1 MEWDQVGQVG
11 HGISTALYKHF
22 FLISGSSSHS
32 ANYISSNS
40 YHFSPKISP
49 DIKKRQPSSKDL
61 LKIGTSESCLTDT
74 HIIKPKPM
82 EILNKRRKSAANRV
96 MKDKIK
102 SPNELP
108 DANGP
113 LSPRMT
119 KTNGPLSPRM
129 IKTNGPLSPRMTKTN
144 GPLSLRM
151 TRTNG
156 PLSPRMTKTSF
167 GQTTKTSFGHSERN
181 RVTALIHKQNEEK
194 LSGNVKEKMSSLLE
208 AIRQEQDLVEKDME
222 RKSRETSLK
231 ESSFSSSYSSDGHNK
246 SKRDSRTS
254 TAFGLDSSIQNRSGS
269 HEFVDQNVVAVPD
282 VVKDVESRS
291 GTKDNILFNN
301 RRNQAKRY
309 QPEKTVSE
317 ESGSHYQF
325 EDRERIHGDASKES
339 GSHYLFED
347 RERIHGDDSTRT
359 FDRTSPN
366 SLICNKQYSPDV
378 QKSLHL
384 NSGRDT
390 KHDQI
395 QNQTLRIES
404 MSGLPIQTADSSS
417 ERKVLSLREEEDKST
432 DDKFEHLFTDIKT
445 PKQAKLH
452 TTEGLSDDEYI
463 EMLSP
468 YDPLS
473 ANKRHYIM
481 RNTTQLTGS
490 SEKKASVRRYTGGS
504 SKPEDSNTRK
514 SSSDDQ
520 KVNSYTD
527 NQVNSLFPGKC
538 EERTQNRKTTN
549 PTEGQGP
556 DSNLESQHKVSQECD
571 SKESNNSARRKCYEK
586 ATLKINN
593 MKKDQ
598 INFRHYNLYDKRR
611 KPRIS
616 NEQLASVRIPMEEEF
631 SNSRNDNKKGTIIS
645 NDYKQP
651 HEEIAYTGFDKHFML
666 QDRNENC
673 TKNTNFKQ
681 KSSNKANKYRSSQG
695 DRNEVVFPGNTFRIN
710 SSGNILTPIHKVKD
724 HIDKD
729 MSQNTAESPEILY
742 KKASPLVEKITAF
755 TEKLSD
761 SQRLQVST
769 KERKRKVL
777 IVNQRKS
784 GAILSSKHLDKTEQ
798 RLLEQGHRFRNLSEL
813 TDTDK
818 LPRQE
823 QINCAHSSTTDPFDF
838 QGTPATDIKRLSV
851 GGIGERIQLK
861 RDMVKKKA
869 RKSLEFGKKTD
880 LSGIDYSEEGVS
892 DEDSDKNV
900 SDEDKSRF
908 HKYNTYS
915 GKDKVLSLE
924 NTNKDCHISEKQARQ
939 NKGIDIKHSQ
949 GRKRLLSIPSA
960 DPRKKIKVEKMSNIN
975 ETSKKFAKKSK
986 FIKTFDTTY
995 TIEFESPNH

>member
-1 MEWDQVGQVG
+1 MCSLGRIWF
-11 HGISTALYKHF
+11 INYKHF

-32 ANYISSNS
+32 ANYISTKS
-40 YHFSPKISP
+40 YHFSPQISP

-61 LKIGTSESCLTDT
+61 LKIGTSESCLNDT

-82 EILNKRRKSAANRV
+82 EILNERRKSAANRV
-96 MKDKIK
+96 AKEKIK

-119 KTNGPLSPRM
+119 KTNGTLSPRM
-129 IKTNGPLSPRMTKTN
+129 TKTNGPLSPRMTKTN
-144 GPLSLRM
+144 GPLSPRM
-151 TRTNG
+151 TKTNG

-167 GQTTKTSFGHSERN
+167 GHSGRN
-181 RVTALIHKQNEEK
+181 REPALIHRQNEEK

-246 SKRDSRTS
+246 SKRDSQKS
-254 TAFGLDSSIQNRSGS
+254 TAFGFDISIQNRSRS
-269 HEFVDQNVVAVPD
+269 HEYVDENVVAVPD

-291 GTKDNILFNN
+291 GNKDNIHFNN
-301 RRNQAKRY
+301 RRNQTKRY
-309 QPEKTVSE
+309 QPEKSASE
-317 ESGSHYQF
+317 ESGSQYQF
-325 EDRERIHGDASKES
+325 QDRERIHGDGSKES
-339 GSHYLFED
+339 SSQYQFED

-359 FDRTSPN
+359 FDRTSPS

-384 NSGRDT
+384 NSGRGR
-390 KHDQI
+390 KQDQI

-404 MSGLPIQTADSSS
+404 MSHVPVQTADSPS
-417 ERKVLSLREEEDKST
+417 ERKVLSLREVEDKST

-445 PKQAKLH
+445 PKHAELH
-452 TTEGLSDDEYI
+452 TTDGLSDDEYI

-468 YDPLS
+468 YDSLS

-481 RNTTQLTGS
+481 RNTRQLTGS
-490 SEKKASVRRYTGGS
+490 SEKKASFRRHPGGS

-520 KVNSYTD
+520 NLNSYTD
-527 NQVNSLFPGKC
+527 TQVNSLFVGKC
-538 EERTQNRKTTN
+538 EERTQHRKTTN

-556 DSNLESQHKVSQECD
+556 DSNLESQHKGSQECD

-598 INFRHYNLYDKRR
+598 INFRHYNLYDTRR

-616 NEQLASVRIPMEEEF
+616 NEQLASDRMPMEEDF
-631 SNSRNDNKKGTIIS
+631 SNSRNDNKKGNIIS
-645 NDYKQP
+645 NDYKQTHKDIP
-651 HEEIAYTGFDKHFML
+651 YTGFDKHFVL

-673 TKNTNFKQ
+673 TKNTSFKQ
-681 KSSNKANKYRSSQG
+681 KSSNKAYKYRSSQG
-695 DRNEVVFPGNTFRIN
+695 DRKEIVFPGNTFRIN
-710 SSGNILTPIHKVKD
+710 SSGNILTPIHKVED

-729 MSQNTAESPEILY
+729 MFQNTTESPEILY
-742 KKASPLVEKITAF
+742 KKAGPQVEKITAF
-755 TEKLSD
+755 TEKSLKLSD
-761 SQRLQVST
+761 SQRMQVST

-784 GAILSSKHLDKTEQ
+784 GAILSSKHVDKTEQ
-798 RLLEQGHRFRNLSEL
+798 RLLEQGHQFRNLSEQK
-813 TDTDK
+813 DTDK
-818 LPRQE
+818 LPRKE
-823 QINCAHSSTTDPFDF
+823 QINCAHSSSHDPFDF

-851 GGIGERIQLK
+851 GRIGERIQLK

-880 LSGIDYSEEGVS
+880 LSGIGLSEQGVS
-892 DEDSDKNV
+892 DEDSDENV
-900 SDEDKSRF
+900 SDEDINKF

-915 GKDKVLSLE
+915 GKDEVVSLE
-924 NTNKDCHISEKQARQ
+924 NTNKDCHNSKKQARQ
-939 NKGIDIKHSQ
+939 NKDLDKKHSQ
-949 GRKRLLSIPSA
+949 GRKRLLSMPSA
-960 DPRKKIKVEKMSNIN
+960 EPRKKIKIEKMSSIN
-975 ETSKKFAKKSK
+975 ETSKTLAKKSK

-995 TIEFESPNH
+995 TTEFESPNH

>member
-11 HGISTALYKHF
+11 YGISTALYKHF

-82 EILNKRRKSAANRV
+82 EILNERRKSAANRV

-102 SPNELP
+102 SLNELP

-119 KTNGPLSPRM
+119 KNNGPFSP
-129 IKTNGPLSPRMTKTN
+129 KMTKTN
-144 GPLSLRM
+144 GPLTPRM
-151 TRTNG
+151 TKNNG

-167 GQTTKTSFGHSERN
+167 DHSERN

-254 TAFGLDSSIQNRSGS
+254 TAFGLDSSVQNRSGS
-269 HEFVDQNVVAVPD
+269 HEYVDQNVDAVPD

-291 GTKDNILFNN
+291 GNKDNILFNN
-301 RRNQAKRY
+301 RRNQTKRY
-309 QPEKTVSE
+309 QSEKSVSE
-317 ESGSHYQF
+317 ENSSQY
-325 EDRERIHGDASKES
+325 K
-339 GSHYLFED
+339 FED
-347 RERIHGDDSTRT
+347 RERIHGDDTART

-366 SLICNKQYSPDV
+366 SFICNKQYSPEV

-384 NSGRDT
+384 NSGCDM

-404 MSGLPIQTADSSS
+404 MSRVPVQTADSPS
-417 ERKVLSLREEEDKST
+417 ERKVLSLREVEDKST
-432 DDKFEHLFTDIKT
+432 NDKFEHLFTDIKT
-445 PKQAKLH
+445 PKHAKLH

-473 ANKRHYIM
+473 ANKRQYIM
-481 RNTTQLTGS
+481 RNTRQLTGS
-490 SEKKASVRRYTGGS
+490 SEKKASFRKYPGGS
-504 SKPEDSNTRK
+504 SKPDDSNTRK

-520 KVNSYTD
+520 NVNSYTD
-527 NQVNSLFPGKC
+527 NQVNSLFVGKC
-538 EERTQNRKTTN
+538 EERTQHRKTTN

-556 DSNLESQHKVSQECD
+556 DSNLKSQHKGSQECD
-571 SKESNNSARRKCYEK
+571 SKESNNSARRKSYEK

-593 MKKDQ
+593 MKRDQ
-598 INFRHYNLYDKRR
+598 INFRHYNLYDKSR
-611 KPRIS
+611 KPRS
-616 NEQLASVRIPMEEEF
+616 NEQLASVRIPMEDDSSF
-631 SNSRNDNKKGTIIS
+631 SGSINDNKKSSIIS
-645 NDYKQP
+645 NDYKQT
-651 HEEIAYTGFDKHFML
+651 HEEKPNMSFDKHFML

-673 TKNTNFKQ
+673 TKNANFKQ
-681 KSSNKANKYRSSQG
+681 VSSNKANKYRSSQG
-695 DRNEVVFPGNTFRIN
+695 DRKEIVFPGNTFRIN

-729 MSQNTAESPEILY
+729 MSRNTTESPEILY
-742 KKASPLVEKITAF
+742 KKASPLVEEITAF

-761 SQRLQVST
+761 SQRMQVST

-784 GAILSSKHLDKTEQ
+784 GAILSSKHVDKTEQ
-798 RLLEQGHRFRNLSEL
+798 RLLEQGHQFRNPSEL
-813 TDTDK
+813 KDTDK
-818 LPRQE
+818 LLRQE
-823 QINCAHSSTTDPFDF
+823 QINCAHSSTNDPFDF

-869 RKSLEFGKKTD
+869 RKSLEFGKK
-880 LSGIDYSEEGVS
+880 IDHSEEDVSNEVS
-892 DEDSDKNV
+892 DENV
-900 SDEDKSRF
+900 DEDISKF

-915 GKDKVLSLE
+915 SGKDEVVSLG
-924 NTNKDCHISEKQARQ
+924 NTNKDCHISEKPARQ
-939 NKGIDIKHSQ
+939 NKGLDIKHSQ
-949 GRKRLLSIPSA
+949 GRKRLLGMPSA
-960 DPRKKIKVEKMSNIN
+960 EPRKKMKVEKMSNIN

-986 FIKTFDTTY
+986 FIRTFDTTY

>member
-1 MEWDQVGQVG
+1 
-11 HGISTALYKHF
+11 
-22 FLISGSSSHS
+22 
-32 ANYISSNS
+32 
-40 YHFSPKISP
+40 
-49 DIKKRQPSSKDL
+49 
-61 LKIGTSESCLTDT
+61 
-74 HIIKPKPM
+74 M
-82 EILNKRRKSAANRV
+82 EILNERRKSASNRV
-96 MKDKIK
+96 GKEKIK

-129 IKTNGPLSPRMTKTN
+129 
-144 GPLSLRM
+144 
-151 TRTNG
+151 
-156 PLSPRMTKTSF
+156 
-167 GQTTKTSFGHSERN
+167 TKTSFGHCERN

-246 SKRDSRTS
+246 SKKNSQTS
-254 TAFGLDSSIQNRSGS
+254 TAFGLDSSIQNRSHS
-269 HEFVDQNVVAVPD
+269 HEYVDRNVVAVPD

-291 GTKDNILFNN
+291 GTKDNILCKN
-301 RRNQAKRY
+301 RRNPTKRY
-309 QPEKTVSE
+309 QPEKSVSE
-317 ESGSHYQF
+317 ECGSQYQF
-325 EDRERIHGDASKES
+325 EDSERIH
-339 GSHYLFED
+339 
-347 RERIHGDDSTRT
+347 RDDSSRT

-366 SLICNKQYSPDV
+366 SLICKKQNSPDV
-378 QKSLHL
+378 QKSLYL
-384 NSGRDT
+384 NSGSDM
-390 KHDQI
+390 KQDQI

-404 MSGLPIQTADSSS
+404 LSRVPLQIADSPS
-417 ERKVLSLREEEDKST
+417 ERKVLSLRELEDKST

-445 PKQAKLH
+445 PKHAKLH

-481 RNTTQLTGS
+481 RNTTQPTGS
-490 SEKKASVRRYTGGS
+490 SEKKASFRRHPRGS

-520 KVNSYTD
+520 NVNSYTD
-527 NQVNSLFPGKC
+527 NQVNSLFVGKS
-538 EERTQNRKTTN
+538 EERIQHRKTTN
-549 PTEGQGP
+549 PTQGQGQ
-556 DSNLESQHKVSQECD
+556 DSSQHKGSQECD

-598 INFRHYNLYDKRR
+598 INFRHYNLHDKRR

-616 NEQLASVRIPMEEEF
+616 NEQLASVRIPMEEDF

-651 HEEIAYTGFDKHFML
+651 HKDIPYTGFDKHFMS

-681 KSSNKANKYRSSQG
+681 KSLNKANKYRSPQG
-695 DRNEVVFPGNTFRIN
+695 DRKAIVFPGNTFRIN

-729 MSQNTAESPEILY
+729 MFQKTTESPEILY

-761 SQRLQVST
+761 SQRMQVST

-784 GAILSSKHLDKTEQ
+784 GAILSSKHVDKTEQ
-798 RLLEQGHRFRNLSEL
+798 RLLEEGHQFGHPSEL
-813 TDTDK
+813 KVTDK
-818 LPRQE
+818 LLRQE
-823 QINCAHSSTTDPFDF
+823 QINCAHSSTNDPFDF

-869 RKSLEFGKKTD
+869 RKSLEFGKKID
-880 LSGIDYSEEGVS
+880 LSGIDHSEEGAS
-892 DEDSDKNV
+892 EEDSNENV
-900 SDEDKSRF
+900 SDEDISKF

-915 GKDKVLSLE
+915 GKDEVVSLE
-924 NTNKDCHISEKQARQ
+924 NTNKDFHISEKQARQ
-939 NKGIDIKHSQ
+939 NKAVDTKHSQ
-949 GRKRLLSIPSA
+949 GRKRLLGMPSGE
-960 DPRKKIKVEKMSNIN
+960 PRKKIKVEKMSNIN

>member
-1 MEWDQVGQVG
+1 
-11 HGISTALYKHF
+11 
-22 FLISGSSSHS
+22 
-32 ANYISSNS
+32 
-40 YHFSPKISP
+40 
-49 DIKKRQPSSKDL
+49 
-61 LKIGTSESCLTDT
+61 
-74 HIIKPKPM
+74 M
-82 EILNKRRKSAANRV
+82 EILNERRKSAANRV
-96 MKDKIK
+96 IKEKIK

-129 IKTNGPLSPRMTKTN
+129 TKTNGPLSPRMTKTN
-144 GPLSLRM
+144 GPLSRRM
-151 TRTNG
+151 TKTNGPLSRRMTKTNG
-156 PLSPRMTKTSF
+156 PLSPRMTKTNGPLSPRMTKTNSTLSPRMTKTN
-167 GQTTKTSFGHSERN
+167 GPLSPRMTKTNSTLSPRMTKTSFGHSERN
-181 RVTALIHKQNEEK
+181 RVTALIHKQNDEK

-254 TAFGLDSSIQNRSGS
+254 TAFGLDSSIQDRSGS
-269 HEFVDQNVVAVPD
+269 HELVDENVAAVPD

-291 GTKDNILFNN
+291 GNKDNILFNN
-301 RRNQAKRY
+301 RRNQTKRY
-309 QPEKTVSE
+309 RPEKNVSE
-317 ESGSHYQF
+317 ECGSQYQF
-325 EDRERIHGDASKES
+325 EN
-339 GSHYLFED
+339 
-347 RERIHGDDSTRT
+347 RERIHGDDSSRT
-359 FDRTSPN
+359 VDRTSPN
-366 SLICNKQYSPDV
+366 SLICNKQYSPGV

-384 NSGRDT
+384 NSGSDM
-390 KHDQI
+390 KPDQI
-395 QNQTLRIES
+395 QDQTLRIES
-404 MSGLPIQTADSSS
+404 MSHVPMQTADSPS
-417 ERKVLSLREEEDKST
+417 ERKVLSLRELEDKST

-445 PKQAKLH
+445 PKHAKLH
-452 TTEGLSDDEYI
+452 TCEGLSDDEYI

-473 ANKRHYIM
+473 ANKRQYIM
-481 RNTTQLTGS
+481 RNTKQLTGS
-490 SEKKASVRRYTGGS
+490 SEKKASFRRYPGGS
-504 SKPEDSNTRK
+504 SKPEDLNTRK
-514 SSSDDQ
+514 SSSDDRN
-520 KVNSYTD
+520 VNSYTD
-527 NQVNSLFPGKC
+527 NQVNSLFVGKC
-538 EERTQNRKTTN
+538 EERTQHRKTTN

-556 DSNLESQHKVSQECD
+556 DSNLESQHKGSQECD

-598 INFRHYNLYDKRR
+598 TNFRHYNLYDTRR

-616 NEQLASVRIPMEEEF
+616 NEQLASDRISMEDDF

-651 HEEIAYTGFDKHFML
+651 HKDIPYTGFDKHFML

-681 KSSNKANKYRSSQG
+681 KSSNKANKYRISQG
-695 DRNEVVFPGNTFRIN
+695 GRKEIVFPGNTFRIN

-724 HIDKD
+724 HIEEEV
-729 MSQNTAESPEILY
+729 SQNTTESPEILY

-755 TEKLSD
+755 TEKPLKLSD
-761 SQRLQVST
+761 SQRMQVST

-777 IVNQRKS
+777 MVNQRES
-784 GAILSSKHLDKTEQ
+784 GAILSAKHLDKTEQ
-798 RLLEQGHRFRNLSEL
+798 RLLEQGHRFRNPSEL
-813 TDTDK
+813 KDTDK
-818 LPRQE
+818 LLEE
-823 QINCAHSSTTDPFDF
+823 QMNCARSSTHDPFDF

-869 RKSLEFGKKTD
+869 RKSLEFGKKAN
-880 LSGIDYSEEGVS
+880 LSGINHSEEGVS
-892 DEDSDKNV
+892 DEGSDKNV
-900 SDEDKSRF
+900 LDEDINKF

-915 GKDKVLSLE
+915 GKDVVSLE
-924 NTNKDCHISEKQARQ
+924 NTNKNCHISEKQARQ
-939 NKGIDIKHSQ
+939 NKGLDIKHSQ
-949 GRKRLLSIPSA
+949 GRKRLLGMPSA
-960 DPRKKIKVEKMSNIN
+960 EPRKKIKVEKMSHIN
-975 ETSKKFAKKSK
+975 ETSKKIAKKSK